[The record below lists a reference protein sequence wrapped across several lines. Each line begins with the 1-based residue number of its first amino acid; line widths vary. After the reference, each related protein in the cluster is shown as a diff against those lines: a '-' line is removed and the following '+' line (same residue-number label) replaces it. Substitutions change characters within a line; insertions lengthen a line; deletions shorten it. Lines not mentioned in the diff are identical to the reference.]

1 MHLDEPVVVW
11 CRPVDDD
18 KEKVVVL
25 VKFGAL
31 VELLR
36 VFDRERMKLE
46 DIAEDLEVILAWLIE
61 VEPKEVAAGVQS
73 LDGLTIEVDLAA
85 AVILDD
91 VRDRGAGARGRYAA
105 IRMLR
110 RFVGRGRTVA
120 RRRGVL
126 H

>member
-73 LDGLTIEVDLAA
+73 LDCLTIEVDLAA

-105 IRMLR
+105 IRTLR

>member
-1 MHLDEPVVVW
+1 
-11 CRPVDDD
+11 
-18 KEKVVVL
+18 
-25 VKFGAL
+25 
-31 VELLR
+31 
-36 VFDRERMKLE
+36 
-46 DIAEDLEVILAWLIE
+46 LIE

-73 LDGLTIEVDLAA
+73 LDCLTIEVDLAA

-91 VRDRGAGARGRYAA
+91 VRDRGAGARGRYA
-105 IRMLR
+105 IRTLR

>member
-91 VRDRGAGARGRYAA
+91 VGDRGAGARGRYAA
-105 IRMLR
+105 IRTLR

>member
-73 LDGLTIEVDLAA
+73 LDCLTIEVDLAA

-91 VRDRGAGARGRYAA
+91 ARDRGAGARGRYAA
-105 IRMLR
+105 IRTLR